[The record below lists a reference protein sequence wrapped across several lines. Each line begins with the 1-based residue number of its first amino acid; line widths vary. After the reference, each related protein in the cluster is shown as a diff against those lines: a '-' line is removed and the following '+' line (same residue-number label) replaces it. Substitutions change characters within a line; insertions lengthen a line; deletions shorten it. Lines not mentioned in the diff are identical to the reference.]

1 MPDSTALDFL
11 DELAWRGLLHQTTS
25 PELAGHLAT
34 GSRTG
39 YCGFDPTSDSLT
51 VGNLLPVTLLR
62 RFQAAGHRP
71 IALLGG
77 GTGLIGDPSGKT
89 SERSLQS
96 AEQVAANL
104 AGQRRILERL
114 LGTDGPCGAVF
125 VDNAEWL
132 RGLGYLEVLR
142 DVGKHFSV
150 NAMIQR
156 DSVASRLEGREHGI
170 SYTEFSYMV
179 LQAYDF
185 LHLYRSHGCTVQM
198 GGSDQFGNIVSGI
211 DLVRRMH
218 AIEHG
223 EGSTESLAFGV
234 TAPLLTAADGSKIG
248 KTEKG
253 AVWLS
258 AERTSPY
265 RFHQFWLNVADADA
279 GRFLRWY
286 TMLSRE
292 AIEAIEAEQAAKPQ
306 ERAAQRT
313 LASEM
318 TDLVHGREERARAEA
333 AAAALFSGDVR
344 SLEAETLA
352 EIAEDLPSSEHA
364 ISLLDEPGADL
375 VDLLVATSL
384 AKSKREAREFVAS
397 GAVAVNG
404 EKADAERRL
413 RRSDLLDARQGGVI
427 LLRRG
432 RKQWHATHWR

>member
-1 MPDSTALDFL
+1 MNFL

-25 PELAGHLAT
+25 PELASHLAT
-34 GSRTG
+34 ASRTG

-77 GTGLIGDPSGKT
+77 GTGLIGDPSGKS

-96 AEQVAANL
+96 EEQVAANL

-114 LGTDGPCGAVF
+114 LEVDGPCGAIF

-185 LHLYRSHGCTVQM
+185 LHLHRSHGCTVQM

-258 AERTSPY
+258 PERTSPY

-286 TMLSRE
+286 TMLPRE
-292 AIEAIEAEQAAKPQ
+292 AIEAIEVEQAARPQ
-306 ERAAQRT
+306 ERPAQRA
-313 LASEM
+313 LAAEM
-318 TDLVHGREERARAEA
+318 TDLVHGPGERQRAEA
-333 AAAALFSGDVR
+333 AATALFSGDVR
-344 SLEAETLA
+344 SLDSASLA
-352 EIAEDLPSSEHA
+352 EISEDLSASEHA
-364 ISLLDEPGADL
+364 TAALDGDGADL
-375 VDLLVATSL
+375 VELLVETGL

-397 GAVAVNG
+397 GAVSING
-404 EKADAERRL
+404 ERADADRRL
-413 RRSDLLDARQGGVI
+413 RRGDLLDARGRGLI

-432 RKQWHATHWR
+432 RKQWHATRWS